1 MIKLPKARPRKLNS
15 ERSLVRAEKPQPKP
29 IPDKLKSKIIKVV
42 QHVDSATV
50 SRFKTTYGSAQDWVP
65 FSNVDVDVFNKN
77 NCEIRV
83 TVPVGSDSTGNS
95 YFAHELAAVVC
106 PKGTMSD
113 WMNELKNLGY
123 VTILFIV
130 TSKGDSRSE
139 SVPAVVE
146 LPDSFDYNAETE
158 RLKNY
163 FYKPILDA
171 LKNLGFPDMKHL
183 SWNLRA
189 RYSNSSTTEADLI
202 FSLDSD
208 NTIFPN
214 AFGYVANVA
223 AYAAAPHFL
232 KAGIKTLNVMM
243 AQYYFDSNR
252 PSDEY
257 EHTFDLAS
265 VSAPGTPPA
274 KLFADASEFAY
285 EDTIADKIPSMIV
298 DLEPAF
304 IKRYGDEVR
313 YKSIDADMI
322 SDTAVKVTWI
332 TQEDFDETVGM
343 SMMRIIATRLSAA
356 LEENGIKE
364 LQCRVVCRDGKPEVA
379 HTFTF

>member
-1 MIKLPKARPRKLNS
+1 MIKLPNGRPRKLNS
-15 ERSLVRAEKPQPKP
+15 ERSLVQAERPQPKP
-29 IPDKLKSKIIKVV
+29 IPDKLKSKITRVV
-42 QHVDSATV
+42 QQVNSATI
-50 SRFKTTYGSAQDWVP
+50 SRFRVNYGPAQDWVP
-65 FSNVDVDVFNKN
+65 FSNVDVDGYNED
-77 NCEIRV
+77 CEIRI

-95 YFAHELAAVVC
+95 SFAKELAAAVC

-113 WMNELKNLGY
+113 WMTELMNLGY
-123 VTILFIV
+123 VNILFIV
-130 TSKGDSRSE
+130 TSKGNRRSE
-139 SVPAVVE
+139 SLPGLVT

-171 LKNLGFPDMKHL
+171 LKNLGFPDMKRL

-208 NTIFPN
+208 NMIFPS

-232 KAGIKTLNVMM
+232 KAGIETLNVIM
-243 AQYYFDSNR
+243 AQNYFDSNR

-265 VSAPGTPPA
+265 VSAPGNPPA

-285 EDTIADKIPSMIV
+285 DDTIADKIPSMIV

-304 IKRYGDEVR
+304 IKRYGNEVR

-332 TQEDFDETVGM
+332 TQEDFDETDGR
-343 SMMRIIATRLSAA
+343 SMMRIIATRLSAE
-356 LEENGIKE
+356 LEKNGIKE
-364 LQCRVVCRDGKPEVA
+364 LQCRVVCRDGEPDVA